1 MSQLFVD
8 DVVSKEGT
16 NSVGFSKGISV
27 SVASTF
33 SGDVS
38 IGGTLTYEDVT
49 NVDVV
54 GLITARGGIK
64 LGAAGIGG
72 TFNANGD
79 TTLAG
84 VVTATTFV
92 GNLTGDPTGTVQTA
106 AQPNITSV
114 GTLTNLVATASSV
127 TGISSVG
134 LAITMYGS
142 SGIVSATAFYGD
154 GAALS
159 GVVSGIEVESGG
171 TSVGTSLTAIN
182 FASGATITQGSSGI
196 TTVTIAAGI
205 TTYANVASGIVS
217 TLYLSDAQDHKI
229 TTTGVVTFTTSGGS
243 EGDSHTLRIINSGVS
258 TVGFST
264 YFLWPSGS
272 SPVMPTASGAISL
285 ISFTVQRVGAG
296 GTQLLAGASLNY
308 S

>member
-33 SGDVS
+33 SGNVS
-38 IGGTLTYEDVT
+38 IAGTLTYEDVT
-49 NVDVV
+49 SVDVV

-84 VVTATTFV
+84 VVTATTFSGALS
-92 GNLTGDPTGTVQTA
+92 GNATSATTAGTVTTA

-142 SGIVSATAFYGD
+142 SGIVSATTFYGD
-154 GAALS
+154 GSQL
-159 GVVSGIEVESGG
+159 E
-171 TSVGTSLTAIN
+171 
-182 FASGATITQGSSGI
+182 
-196 TTVTIAAGI
+196 
-205 TTYANVASGIVS
+205 
-217 TLYLSDAQDHKI
+217 
-229 TTTGVVTFTTSGGS
+229 
-243 EGDSHTLRIINSGVS
+243 GVS
-258 TVGFST
+258 SPTVIDITSCLF
-264 YFLWPSGS
+264 
-272 SPVMPTASGAISL
+272 I
-285 ISFTVQRVGAG
+285 
-296 GTQLLAGASLNY
+296 
-308 S
+308 

>member
-1 MSQLFVD
+1 MSQINVTTIRNRTGGPPALD
-8 DVVSKEGT
+8 KGVVVTGCT
-16 NSVGFSKGISV
+16 T
-27 SVASTF
+27 STSGYF
-33 SGDVS
+33 SGNVT
-38 IGGTLTYEDVT
+38 IGGTLTHEDVT
-49 NVDVV
+49 NIDSV
-54 GLITARGGIK
+54 GIVTARGG
-64 LGAAGIGG
+64 
-72 TFNANGD
+72 F
-79 TTLAG
+79 LAG
-84 VVTATTFV
+84 NPA
-92 GNLTGDPTGTVQTA
+92 
-106 AQPNITSV
+106 ISV
-114 GTLTNLVATASSV
+114 GAT
-127 TGISSVG
+127 
-134 LAITMYGS
+134 IT
-142 SGIVSATAFYGD
+142 
-154 GAALS
+154 

-229 TTTGVVTFTTSGGS
+229 TTTGFVTFTASGGA
-243 EGDSHTLRIINSGVS
+243 EGDSHTLRIVNSGIS
-258 TVGFST
+258 TVGFGT

-272 SPVMPTASGAISL
+272 APSMPTASGAISL

>member
-1 MSQLFVD
+1 MSQINVTTIRNRTGGPPALD
-8 DVVSKEGT
+8 KGVVVTGCT
-16 NSVGFSKGISV
+16 T
-27 SVASTF
+27 STSGYF
-33 SGDVS
+33 SGNVT
-38 IGGTLTYEDVT
+38 IGGTLTHEDVT
-49 NVDVV
+49 NIDSV
-54 GLITARGGIK
+54 GIVTARGGFLAGNPAVSVGATITGD
-64 LGAAGIGG
+64 GAASFSGI
-72 TFNANGD
+72 
-79 TTLAG
+79 TTVSDNL
-84 VVTATTFV
+84 FV
-92 GNLTGDPTGTVQTA
+92 GTGV
-106 AQPNITSV
+106 SV
-114 GTLTNLVATASSV
+114 YAS
-127 TGISSVG
+127 T
-134 LAITMYGS
+134 
-142 SGIVSATAFYGD
+142 GIVSATAFYGD

-171 TSVGTSLTAIN
+171 SSVGTSLTAIN

-296 GTQLLAGASLNY
+296 GTQLLSGASLNY

>member
-1 MSQLFVD
+1 MSQINVTTIRNRTGGPPALD
-8 DVVSKEGT
+8 KGVVVTGCT
-16 NSVGFSKGISV
+16 T
-27 SVASTF
+27 STTGYF
-33 SGDVS
+33 SGNVT
-38 IGGTLTYEDVT
+38 IGGTLTHEDVT
-49 NVDVV
+49 NIDSVGVV
-54 GLITARGGIK
+54 TARGGFLAGNPAVSIGATITAA
-64 LGAAGIGG
+64 GAASFSGI
-72 TFNANGD
+72 
-79 TTLAG
+79 TTVSDNL
-84 VVTATTFV
+84 FV
-92 GNLTGDPTGTVQTA
+92 GTGV
-106 AQPNITSV
+106 SV
-114 GTLTNLVATASSV
+114 YAS
-127 TGISSVG
+127 T
-134 LAITMYGS
+134 
-142 SGIVSATAFYGD
+142 GIVSATAFYGD

-205 TTYANVASGIVS
+205 QTTANSASGVVNILNLGS
-217 TLYLSDAQDHKI
+217 YQDHKVNV
-229 TTTGVVTFTTSGGS
+229 TGFVTFTCSGGS
-243 EGDSHTLRIINSGVS
+243 EGDSHTLRIINSGIS

-272 SPVMPTASGAISL
+272 APSMPTASGAISL

>member
-1 MSQLFVD
+1 MSQINVTTIRNRTGGPPALD
-8 DVVSKEGT
+8 KGVVVTGCT
-16 NSVGFSKGISV
+16 T
-27 SVASTF
+27 STSGYF
-33 SGDVS
+33 SGNVT
-38 IGGTLTYEDVT
+38 IGGTLTHEDVT
-49 NVDVV
+49 NIDSV
-54 GLITARGGIK
+54 GIVTARGGFLAGNPAVSVGATITGA
-64 LGAAGIGG
+64 GAASFSGIG
-72 TFNANGD
+72 TFS
-79 TTLAG
+79 
-84 VVTATTFV
+84 
-92 GNLTGDPTGTVQTA
+92 GNL
-106 AQPNITSV
+106 NV
-114 GTLTNLVATASSV
+114 GTGITAYASTSNLNVGTGV
-127 TGISSVG
+127 TV
-134 LAITMYGS
+134 YGS
-142 SGIVSATAFYGD
+142 TGIVSATAFYGD

-205 TTYANVASGIVS
+205 TTYSNVASGIVS

-229 TTTGVVTFTTSGGS
+229 TTTGFVTFTASGGA
-243 EGDSHTLRIINSGVS
+243 EGDSHTLRIVNSGVS

-296 GTQLLAGASLNY
+296 GTQLLAGASLNF

>member
-1 MSQLFVD
+1 MSQINVTTIRNRTGGPPALD
-8 DVVSKEGT
+8 KGVVVTGCT
-16 NSVGFSKGISV
+16 T
-27 SVASTF
+27 STSGYF
-33 SGDVS
+33 SGNVT
-38 IGGTLTYEDVT
+38 IGGTLTHEDVT
-49 NVDVV
+49 NIDSV
-54 GLITARGGIK
+54 GIVTARGG
-64 LGAAGIGG
+64 
-72 TFNANGD
+72 F
-79 TTLAG
+79 LAG
-84 VVTATTFV
+84 NPAV
-92 GNLTGDPTGTVQTA
+92 
-106 AQPNITSV
+106 SV
-114 GTLTNLVATASSV
+114 GATI
-127 TGISSVG
+127 TG
-134 LAITMYGS
+134 A
-142 SGIVSATAFYGD
+142 

-171 TSVGTSLTAIN
+171 SSVGTSLTAIN

-229 TTTGVVTFTTSGGS
+229 TTTGFVTFTASGGS
-243 EGDSHTLRIINSGVS
+243 EGDSHTLRIINSGIS

-264 YFLWPSGS
+264 YFLWPSGA
-272 SPVMPTASGAISL
+272 SPSMPTTSGAISL

>member
-1 MSQLFVD
+1 MSQINVTTIRNRTGGPPALD
-8 DVVSKEGT
+8 KGVVVTGCT
-16 NSVGFSKGISV
+16 T
-27 SVASTF
+27 STSGYF
-33 SGDVS
+33 SGNVT
-38 IGGTLTYEDVT
+38 IGGTLTHEDVT
-49 NVDVV
+49 NIDSVGVV
-54 GLITARGGIK
+54 TARGGFLAGNPAVSIGATITAA
-64 LGAAGIGG
+64 GAASFSGI
-72 TFNANGD
+72 
-79 TTLAG
+79 TTVSGNL
-84 VVTATTFV
+84 FV
-92 GNLTGDPTGTVQTA
+92 GSGVTVYA
-106 AQPNITSV
+106 
-114 GTLTNLVATASSV
+114 
-127 TGISSVG
+127 
-134 LAITMYGS
+134 S

-217 TLYLSDAQDHKI
+217 TLYLSDAQDHKV
-229 TTTGVVTFTTSGGS
+229 TTTGFVTFTCSGGS
-243 EGDSHTLRIINSGVS
+243 EGDSHTLRIVNSGIS
-258 TVGFST
+258 TVGFGT
-264 YFLWPSGS
+264 YFLWPGGS
-272 SPVMPTASGAISL
+272 APSMPTASGAISL

>member
-1 MSQLFVD
+1 MSQINVTTIRNRTGGPPALD
-8 DVVSKEGT
+8 KGVVVTGCT
-16 NSVGFSKGISV
+16 T
-27 SVASTF
+27 STSGYF
-33 SGDVS
+33 SGNVT
-38 IGGTLTYEDVT
+38 IGGTLTHEDVT
-49 NVDVV
+49 NIDSV
-54 GLITARGGIK
+54 GIVTARGGFLAGNPAVSI
-64 LGAAGIGG
+64 GATITAAGDASFSGIG
-72 TFNANGD
+72 TFNSN
-79 TTLAG
+79 LN
-84 VVTATTFV
+84 VPN
-92 GNLTGDPTGTVQTA
+92 GNLNVGA
-106 AQPNITSV
+106 AVSV
-114 GTLTNLVATASSV
+114 
-127 TGISSVG
+127 
-134 LAITMYGS
+134 YGS
-142 SGIVSATAFYGD
+142 TGIVSATAFYGD

-229 TTTGVVTFTTSGGS
+229 TTTGFVTFTASGGS
-243 EGDSHTLRIINSGVS
+243 EGDSHTLRIVNSGIS

-272 SPVMPTASGAISL
+272 APNMPTASGAISL

>member
-1 MSQLFVD
+1 MSQINVTTIRNRTGGPPALD
-8 DVVSKEGT
+8 KGVVVTGCT
-16 NSVGFSKGISV
+16 T
-27 SVASTF
+27 STSGYF
-33 SGDVS
+33 SGNVT
-38 IGGTLTYEDVT
+38 IGGTLTHEDVT
-49 NVDVV
+49 NIDSV
-54 GLITARGGIK
+54 GIVTARGGFLAGNPAVSIGATITGA
-64 LGAAGIGG
+64 GAASFSGIG
-72 TFNANGD
+72 TFS
-79 TTLAG
+79 
-84 VVTATTFV
+84 
-92 GNLTGDPTGTVQTA
+92 GNL
-106 AQPNITSV
+106 NV
-114 GTLTNLVATASSV
+114 GTGITAYASTSNLNVGTGV
-127 TGISSVG
+127 TV
-134 LAITMYGS
+134 YGS
-142 SGIVSATAFYGD
+142 TGIVSATAFYGD

-171 TSVGTSLTAIN
+171 SSVGTSLTAIN

-229 TTTGVVTFTTSGGS
+229 TTTGFVTFTSSGGS

-272 SPVMPTASGAISL
+272 APVMPTGSGAISL

-296 GTQLLAGASLNY
+296 GTQLLAGASVNY

>member
-1 MSQLFVD
+1 MSQINVTTIRNRTGGPPALD
-8 DVVSKEGT
+8 KGVVVTGCT
-16 NSVGFSKGISV
+16 T
-27 SVASTF
+27 STTGYF
-33 SGDVS
+33 SGNVT
-38 IGGTLTYEDVT
+38 IGGTLTHEDVT
-49 NVDVV
+49 NIDSVGVV
-54 GLITARGGIK
+54 TARGGFLAGNPAVSVGATITGA
-64 LGAAGIGG
+64 GAASFSGI
-72 TFNANGD
+72 
-79 TTLAG
+79 TTVSDNL
-84 VVTATTFV
+84 FV
-92 GNLTGDPTGTVQTA
+92 GTGV
-106 AQPNITSV
+106 SV
-114 GTLTNLVATASSV
+114 YAS
-127 TGISSVG
+127 T
-134 LAITMYGS
+134 
-142 SGIVSATAFYGD
+142 GIVSATAFYGD

-229 TTTGVVTFTTSGGS
+229 TTTGFVTFTCSGGS
-243 EGDSHTLRIINSGVS
+243 EGDSHTLRIVNSGIS
-258 TVGFST
+258 TVGFGT

-272 SPVMPTASGAISL
+272 APSMPTASGAISL

>member
-1 MSQLFVD
+1 MSQINVTTIRNRTGGPPALD
-8 DVVSKEGT
+8 KGVVVTGCT
-16 NSVGFSKGISV
+16 T
-27 SVASTF
+27 STTGYF
-33 SGDVS
+33 SGNVT
-38 IGGTLTYEDVT
+38 IGGTLTHEDVT
-49 NVDVV
+49 NIDSVGVV
-54 GLITARGGIK
+54 TARGGFLAGNPAVSIGATITAA
-64 LGAAGIGG
+64 GAASFSGIG
-72 TFNANGD
+72 TFNSSLN
-79 TTLAG
+79 
-84 VVTATTFV
+84 VPN
-92 GNLTGDPTGTVQTA
+92 GNLTVGSGVTVY
-106 AQPNITSV
+106 
-114 GTLTNLVATASSV
+114 AS
-127 TGISSVG
+127 T
-134 LAITMYGS
+134 
-142 SGIVSATAFYGD
+142 GIVSATAFYGD

-229 TTTGVVTFTTSGGS
+229 TTTGFVTFTASGGT
-243 EGDSHTLRIINSGVS
+243 EGDSHTLRIVNSGIS
-258 TVGFST
+258 TVGFGT
-264 YFLWPSGS
+264 YFLWPSGAA
-272 SPVMPTASGAISL
+272 PVMPISNGAISL

>member
-1 MSQLFVD
+1 MSQINVTTIRNRTGGPPALD
-8 DVVSKEGT
+8 KGVVVTGCT
-16 NSVGFSKGISV
+16 T
-27 SVASTF
+27 STSGYF
-33 SGDVS
+33 SGNVT
-38 IGGTLTYEDVT
+38 IGGTLTHEDVT
-49 NVDVV
+49 NIDSV
-54 GLITARGGIK
+54 GIVTARGGFLAGNPAVSVGATITGA
-64 LGAAGIGG
+64 GAASFSGI
-72 TFNANGD
+72 
-79 TTLAG
+79 TTVSGNL
-84 VVTATTFV
+84 FV
-92 GNLTGDPTGTVQTA
+92 GSGVTVY
-106 AQPNITSV
+106 
-114 GTLTNLVATASSV
+114 AS
-127 TGISSVG
+127 T
-134 LAITMYGS
+134 
-142 SGIVSATAFYGD
+142 GIVSATAFYGD

-171 TSVGTSLTAIN
+171 SSVGTSLTAIN

-229 TTTGVVTFTTSGGS
+229 TTTGFVTFTSSGGS
-243 EGDSHTLRIINSGVS
+243 EGESHTLRIVNSGIS

-272 SPVMPTASGAISL
+272 APTMPTTSGAISL

>member
-1 MSQLFVD
+1 MSQINVTTIRNRTGGPPALD
-8 DVVSKEGT
+8 KGVVVTGCT
-16 NSVGFSKGISV
+16 T
-27 SVASTF
+27 STTGYF
-33 SGDVS
+33 SGNVT
-38 IGGTLTYEDVT
+38 IGGTLTHEDVT
-49 NVDVV
+49 NIDSVGVV
-54 GLITARGGIK
+54 TARGGFLAGNPAVSIGATITAA
-64 LGAAGIGG
+64 GAASFSGI
-72 TFNANGD
+72 
-79 TTLAG
+79 TTVSDNL
-84 VVTATTFV
+84 FV
-92 GNLTGDPTGTVQTA
+92 GTGV
-106 AQPNITSV
+106 SV
-114 GTLTNLVATASSV
+114 YAS
-127 TGISSVG
+127 T
-134 LAITMYGS
+134 
-142 SGIVSATAFYGD
+142 GIVSATAFYGD

-229 TTTGVVTFTTSGGS
+229 TTTGFVTFTCSGGS
-243 EGDSHTLRIINSGVS
+243 EGDSHTLRIVNSGIS
-258 TVGFST
+258 TVGFGT

-272 SPVMPTASGAISL
+272 APVMPTASGAISL